1 MPILSKYDA
10 QQQQQLLE
18 QVLDV
23 FSSQQTPA
31 NLALMTLG
39 NAVSNV
45 IEQGYSDT
53 QRKAVA
59 EQFGKVLLQSLTTA
73 PAASK
78 NGN

>member
-45 IEQGYSDT
+45 IEQGYSAS

-59 EQFGKVLLQSLTTA
+59 EQFGKVLLQSLTAAST
-73 PAASK
+73 ASK
-78 NGN
+78 NGE